1 MYDSPHQLS
10 TDLYIQ
16 TLSSIYTDKKVKWIE
31 NVELVKLPS
40 FPIAQMATEIV
51 ISIRTSSRIFK
62 FVSEQ
67 ENVNEEKKIITG
79 KKWKRACL
87 AINLLTVRNLFLIF
101 SRKI

>member
-1 MYDSPHQLS
+1 M
-10 TDLYIQ
+10 
-16 TLSSIYTDKKVKWIE
+16 
-31 NVELVKLPS
+31 ELVKLPS

-79 KKWKRACL
+79 KK
-87 AINLLTVRNLFLIF
+87 
-101 SRKI
+101 